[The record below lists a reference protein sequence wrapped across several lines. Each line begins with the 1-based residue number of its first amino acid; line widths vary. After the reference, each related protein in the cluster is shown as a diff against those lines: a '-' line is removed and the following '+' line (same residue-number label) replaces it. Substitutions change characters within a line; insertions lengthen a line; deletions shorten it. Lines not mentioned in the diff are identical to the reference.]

1 MVGLWPAVQ
10 YWITYRFKH
19 RIRCRVVFKGTY
31 RIMPPIMPKET
42 NKVIYRIIPRRLYGR
57 TTQGNINQ
65 NYQLYFYDA
74 LIMQHC
80 RAFNMLWIIKSKV
93 NLDKL
98 KAYRAMVSEM
108 SEEQKVLLP
117 ARSCMLAVT
126 L

>member
-1 MVGLWPAVQ
+1 
-10 YWITYRFKH
+10 
-19 RIRCRVVFKGTY
+19 
-31 RIMPPIMPKET
+31 MPPIMPKET
-42 NKVIYRIIPRRLYGR
+42 NKVIYKIILRTLYGR

-65 NYQLYFYDA
+65 NCKLYFYNV
-74 LIMQHC
+74 LIMQC
-80 RAFNMLWIIKSKV
+80 CIVFNILWIIKSKV

>member
-1 MVGLWPAVQ
+1 MPRE
-10 YWITYRFKH
+10 I
-19 RIRCRVVFKGTY
+19 CRV
-31 RIMPPIMPKET
+31 IS
-42 NKVIYRIIPRRLYGR
+42 KVIYKIIPRRLYGR

-65 NYQLYFYDA
+65 NYKLYFYNA
-74 LIMQHC
+74 LIMQC
-80 RAFNMLWIIKSKV
+80 CIVFNILWIINPKV

>member
-1 MVGLWPAVQ
+1 MVELWPAVQ
-10 YWITYRFKH
+10 HWIR
-19 RIRCRVVFKGTY
+19 Y
-31 RIMPPIMPKET
+31 RIMLREICRAIFKET
-42 NKVIYRIIPRRLYGR
+42 YRIIPRRLYGG

-65 NYQLYFYDA
+65 KYKLYFYDA
-74 LIMQHC
+74 LIVQHC
-80 RAFNMLWIIKSKV
+80 RAFNILWIIKSKV

-117 ARSCMLAVT
+117 ARSSMLAVT

>member
-1 MVGLWPAVQ
+1 MA
-10 YWITYRFKH
+10 IS
-19 RIRCRVVFKGTY
+19 
-31 RIMPPIMPKET
+31 KE
-42 NKVIYRIIPRRLYGR
+42 IYKIIPRRLYGG

-65 NYQLYFYDA
+65 NYKLYFYDA
-74 LIMQHC
+74 LIVQHC
-80 RAFNMLWIIKSKV
+80 RAFNMLRTIKSKV

>member
-1 MVGLWPAVQ
+1 MACSTALDTLQDNAPRNMQGNIQGNIWNNAQ
-10 YWITYRFKH
+10 
-19 RIRCRVVFKGTY
+19 
-31 RIMPPIMPKET
+31 
-42 NKVIYRIIPRRLYGR
+42 VIIQEDI
-57 TTQGNINQ
+57 QGNINQ
-65 NYQLYFYDA
+65 NYKLYFYDA
-74 LIMQHC
+74 LIVQHC

>member
-1 MVGLWPAVQ
+1 M
-10 YWITYRFKH
+10 
-19 RIRCRVVFKGTY
+19 
-31 RIMPPIMPKET
+31 
-42 NKVIYRIIPRRLYGR
+42 PRRLYGR

-65 NYQLYFYDA
+65 NYQLYFYNV
-74 LIMQHC
+74 LIMQC
-80 RAFNMLWIIKSKV
+80 CIVFNILWIIKPKV

>member
-1 MVGLWPAVQ
+1 
-10 YWITYRFKH
+10 
-19 RIRCRVVFKGTY
+19 
-31 RIMPPIMPKET
+31 
-42 NKVIYRIIPRRLYGR
+42 
-57 TTQGNINQ
+57 
-65 NYQLYFYDA
+65 
-74 LIMQHC
+74 
-80 RAFNMLWIIKSKV
+80 MLRIIKSKV

>member
-1 MVGLWPAVQ
+1 MPREICRA
-10 YWITYRFKH
+10 IFKE
-19 RIRCRVVFKGTY
+19 TY
-31 RIMPPIMPKET
+31 RIIL
-42 NKVIYRIIPRRLYGR
+42 RRLYGR

-65 NYQLYFYDA
+65 NYKLYFYDA
-74 LIMQHC
+74 LIMQYC

-117 ARSCMLAVT
+117 ARSCILAVT

>member
-1 MVGLWPAVQ
+1 
-10 YWITYRFKH
+10 
-19 RIRCRVVFKGTY
+19 
-31 RIMPPIMPKET
+31 MPPIMPKET

>member
-1 MVGLWPAVQ
+1 MQ
-10 YWITYRFKH
+10 
-19 RIRCRVVFKGTY
+19 RCIVF
-31 RIMPPIMPKET
+31 
-42 NKVIYRIIPRRLYGR
+42 
-57 TTQGNINQ
+57 NI
-65 NYQLYFYDA
+65 
-74 LIMQHC
+74 
-80 RAFNMLWIIKSKV
+80 LWIIKSKV